1 MARPRKKSLDER
13 INEKEDLISNLLIR
27 IKTEQKELEALYNEK
42 KISELEIIQGLI
54 EKSGLSISEAQ
65 KALNSYSVLK
75 QENAS

>member
-27 IKTEQKELEALYNEK
+27 IKSEQKELEALYNEK

-65 KALNSYSVLK
+65 EALNSYSVLK